1 MAVID
6 VAYSSIEL
14 IGSIVS
20 ADGDT
25 VDVIHRIAA
34 AAVLSKTL
42 RITADI
48 NWIDG

>member
-6 VAYSSIEL
+6 VACSNIEL

-25 VDVIHRIAA
+25 VDEIMISTAI
-34 AAVLSKTL
+34 LSKTL
-42 RITADI
+42 RIAANVDR
-48 NWIDG
+48 IDG